1 MSGNT
6 DFKYGKGS
14 IAIGSGAIDLLTTAV
29 QAMLVSAS
37 YAPQSNV
44 DAFVSDIPNEA
55 VIIRDVVLTGNG
67 LSPFGVFFGTVPPF
81 NALIST
87 DTVVAIVLYVNSG
100 NDATSQLLY
109 YSGGGSGFPFL
120 PQGFNYVV
128 GYDQNNGGFFQV

>member
-1 MSGNT
+1 MALVQ

-14 IAIGSGAIDLLTTAV
+14 VALGSAAINLLTASI

-37 YAPQSNV
+37 YAPQPNV
-44 DAFVSDIPNEA
+44 DAFVTSIPIEA
-55 VIIRDVVLTGNG
+55 VVIRDVVLTSKG

-81 NALIST
+81 NALASAK
-87 DTVVAIVLYVNSG
+87 TVVAIVLYVNTG

-109 YSGGGSGFPFL
+109 YSAGGSGFPFL

-128 GYDQNNGGFFQV
+128 GFDQNNGGFFQV